1 MTEETVFAA
10 ALAKK
15 TPTERAAFLDE
26 ACSGDVAL
34 RQRVEA
40 LLQSHDHEEFL
51 RTPAVTRP
59 EEPTSL
65 AQSATDG
72 LTTTPESTTPTERAA
87 TMIGPYKLLQQIGE
101 GGMGTVYMAEQTHP
115 VRRTVAIKLIK
126 DGMDDRQVLARF
138 GAERQA
144 LALMDHPNIAKVF
157 DAGATEQGR
166 HYFVMELVKGIPI
179 TRFCDERRL
188 TLRERLELAIPVCQA
203 VQHAHQKGIIHRDLK
218 PSNVLIALYDGKP
231 VPKVIDFGV
240 AKATGARLTDQ
251 TLYTD
256 FGSVVGTLE
265 YMSPE
270 QAELN
275 QLDID
280 TRSDIYS
287 LGVLLYELLTGSTPL
302 ERKQLKTA
310 VFLEVLRM
318 IREEDSPPPSARLST
333 TEELPNI
340 AACRHVEPRKLSGLV
355 RGELD
360 WIVMKALEKD
370 RNRRYETAN
379 GLAADLRHYLD
390 DEPVEACPP
399 SAGYR
404 LRKLVRRHRGLVLA
418 AALVLLAL
426 LAGVIGTTWGLIR
439 ADQARRAEAAQRMR
453 AEANELKAVEQS
465 RIAEAVRN
473 FLQQDLLRQA
483 GPTEQADA
491 VRRVGGGFEATENP
505 TIKELLDRAAPELTP
520 RKIES
525 KFPSQPEV
533 QASILKTVGAT
544 YWSIGEFAKSVDF
557 LTRSSDI
564 FRRVFGADHP
574 DTLST
579 LEILA
584 AAILQSGN
592 TVEAVAL
599 FEQVRDARAKKLGA
613 DHPDTLTTLDNLARS
628 SSIAGNTA
636 EAIARYEQV
645 RDARLKKLGA
655 DHPDTLTTLDN
666 LARAYL
672 DAGKTAEAVSLFQQ
686 VRDARLNTLGADH
699 PDTLMTLFGL
709 AQAYAS
715 TGKTAEAM
723 AVYEQ
728 VRDACMKKLGADH
741 PQTLVT
747 LHDLAHMYRDTG
759 KTAEAVALYEQVRDT
774 CMRKLGADH
783 PLTLATLDNLAWT
796 YLLTGKTAEAIA
808 LLERV
813 RDARVKLLGA
823 DHPHTLITLNKLAQ
837 AYRVAGKPAE
847 AIALYEQVR
856 AIQVKKFGTDHPDVL
871 TTLATLALVYED
883 AGKRELALPLFQ
895 QAVTGIEKRQF
906 VHPQAG
912 LIVDA
917 LSECYERLNQFDQAE
932 TWRRK
937 WLVVV
942 KARSGAKSR
951 YFASEL
957 AVLGLNLLAQKKWTD
972 AATALHDC
980 LAIRDQQQPDDWTT
994 FNAQSMLGEALYGQ
1008 KKFAEAEP
1016 LLVRSYEGMKQR
1028 ATKIPNEGKHRLAEA
1043 LDRLVQLYDAW
1054 GKPNEATRWRRELE
1068 TVKADAKS
1076 QDRP

>member
-1 MTEETVFAA
+1 MTEESLFAA
-10 ALAKK
+10 ALAKN

-34 RQRVEA
+34 RRRVEA
-40 LLQSHDHEEFL
+40 LLQSHENDEFL
-51 RTPAVTRP
+51 RTPAVMRP
-59 EEPTSL
+59 DEPTSL
-65 AQSATDG
+65 AQSATEA
-72 LTTTPESTTPTERAA
+72 LMTTVDSTAPSERAA

-101 GGMGTVYMAEQTHP
+101 GGMGTVFVAEQTQP

-126 DGMDDRQVLARF
+126 DGMDGRQVLARF

-144 LALMDHPNIAKVF
+144 LALMDHPNIAKVL

-166 HYFVMELVKGIPI
+166 PYFVMELVKGIPI

-240 AKATGARLTDQ
+240 AKATGPRLTDQ
-251 TLYTD
+251 TLYTE
-256 FGSVVGTLE
+256 FGAVVGTLE

-302 ERKQLKTA
+302 ERKRLKTA
-310 VFLEVLRM
+310 VFFEVLRM
-318 IREEDSPPPSARLST
+318 IREEDSPLPSARLST

-379 GLAADLRHYLD
+379 GLADDLRHYLD
-390 DEPVEACPP
+390 DETVEACAPR
-399 SAGYR
+399 AGYR
-404 LRKLVRRHRGLVLA
+404 LRKLVRRHRGPALA

-426 LAGVIGTTWGLIR
+426 LAGVIGTTWGLYR
-439 ADQARRAEAAQRMR
+439 AEQARRAEANQRAL
-453 AEANELKAVEQS
+453 AETNERKAVDQS
-465 RIAEAVRN
+465 RIAEAVQT
-473 FLQQDLLRQA
+473 FLQHDLLSQA
-483 GPTEQADA
+483 GPTEQADTL
-491 VRRVGGGFEATENP
+491 RQVGGGFVATENP
-505 TIKELLDRAAPELTP
+505 TIKELLDRAAAELTP
-520 RKIES
+520 LKIEG
-525 KFPSQPEV
+525 KFPRQPEV

-544 YWSIGEFAKSVDF
+544 YWSIGEFAKSLDF
-557 LTRSSDI
+557 LSRSSDI
-564 FRRVFGADHP
+564 YLRVFGADHP

-579 LEILA
+579 LENLA
-584 AAILQSGN
+584 AAKLQSGN
-592 TVEAVAL
+592 TAEAVGL
-599 FEQVRDARAKKLGA
+599 FEQVRDARAKTLGP

-628 SSIAGNTA
+628 SLIGGNTA
-636 EAIARYEQV
+636 EAIAQYEQV
-645 RDARLKKLGA
+645 RDVRLKKLGA

-672 DAGKTAEAVSLFQQ
+672 DVGKTAEAVSLFEH
-686 VRDARLNTLGADH
+686 VRDARLKTLGADH
-699 PDTLMTLFGL
+699 PDTLITLFGL
-709 AQAYAS
+709 AQAYAR
-715 TGKTAEAM
+715 TGKTTEAM
-723 AVYEQ
+723 AVYEYVQ
-728 VRDACMKKLGADH
+728 DACMKKLGADH
-741 PQTLVT
+741 PLTLVT
-747 LHDLAHMYRDTG
+747 LHDLAHMYGGMG
-759 KTAEAVALYEQVRDT
+759 KTAEAIALYEQVRDT
-774 CMRKLGADH
+774 CTKKLGADN
-783 PLTLATLDNLAWT
+783 PLTLATLDNLAWS
-796 YLLTGKTAEAIA
+796 YLLTGKTAEAVA

-813 RDARVKLLGA
+813 RDARAKVLGA

-837 AYRVAGKPAE
+837 AYRAAGKPAE
-847 AIALYEQVR
+847 AVTVYEQVR
-856 AIQVKKFGTDHPDVL
+856 AIQVKKLGTDHPDIL
-871 TTLATLALVYED
+871 TTLATLALAYED
-883 AGKRELALPLFQ
+883 AGRRELALPLFQ
-895 QAVTGIEKRQF
+895 QAASGIEKRQF

-912 LIVDA
+912 LIVDS

-937 WLVVV
+937 WLMVVN
-942 KARSGAKSR
+942 ARSGAESLD
-951 YFASEL
+951 YASQL

-972 AATALHDC
+972 AADTLHDC
-980 LAIRDQQQPDDWTT
+980 LAIREKQQPDEWTT

-1008 KKFAEAEP
+1008 KKFVEAEP
-1016 LLVRSYEGMKQR
+1016 LLVQGYEGMKQCALRRFRRR
-1028 ATKIPNEGKHRLAEA
+1028 ANTA
-1043 LDRLVQLYDAW
+1043 
-1054 GKPNEATRWRRELE
+1054 
-1068 TVKADAKS
+1068 
-1076 QDRP
+1076 